1 MNKRTFL
8 ATVAVTGLLPATVAH
23 AAAAAATAG
32 PALLTLSG
40 AIGKANR
47 GPLDRV
53 RDEMMVKHGIKFD
66 KAFAFDAA
74 ALRQLPA
81 VTIKPTLE
89 YDAKAH
95 ALSGPLL
102 TSVLEAAGVTDAT
115 AIQVNLRALDGY
127 NVALPL
133 PDVRRYGMILAT
145 HLDGQPLGL
154 GGLGPQWAV
163 YDADRIAA
171 FKDKPLKQR
180 FALCPWGIYHIGLKP
195 V

>member
-1 MNKRTFL
+1 VNKRTFL

-23 AAAAAATAG
+23 AAATATAG

-53 RDEMMVKHGIKFD
+53 RDQMMVKHGIKFD

-74 ALRQLPA
+74 VLRQLPA

-89 YDAKAH
+89 YDAQ
-95 ALSGPLL
+95 S
-102 TSVLEAAGVTDAT
+102 
-115 AIQVNLRALDGY
+115 
-127 NVALPL
+127 
-133 PDVRRYGMILAT
+133 LAT

>member
-8 ATVAVTGLLPATVAH
+8 ATIAATGLLPATGSH
-23 AAAAAATAG
+23 GAAAATSG
-32 PALLTLSG
+32 PPLLTLSG
-40 AIGKANR
+40 AIGRTNR
-47 GPLDRV
+47 GPLDPAL
-53 RDEMMVKHGIKFD
+53 DQLMIKHGIKFD
-66 KAFAFDAA
+66 KAYAFDTATLA
-74 ALRQLPA
+74 RLPV

-89 YDAKAH
+89 YDAKSH

-102 TSVLEAAGVTDAT
+102 TSVLEVAGVAST
-115 AIQVNLRALDGY
+115 ASVEVNLRALDGY

-133 PDVRRYGMILAT
+133 ADVRRYGMMVAT

-171 FKDKPLKQR
+171 FRDKPLNQR

-195 V
+195 A

>member
-8 ATVAVTGLLPATVAH
+8 TTVAVTGLLPATASQ
-23 AAAAAATAG
+23 AAAAAASG

-40 AIGKANR
+40 AVGKTNR
-47 GPLDRV
+47 GALDTAL
-53 RDEMMVKHGIKFD
+53 DQMMIKHGIKFD

-74 ALRQLPA
+74 ALRRLPT
-81 VTIKPTLE
+81 VSIKPTLE

-95 ALSGPLL
+95 ELSGPLL
-102 TSVLEAAGVTDAT
+102 TIVLEAAGVAG
-115 AIQVNLRALDGY
+115 ASPIEVNLRALDGY

-133 PDVRRYGMILAT
+133 ADVRRYGMIVAT
-145 HLDGQPLGL
+145 HLDGAPLGL

-163 YDADRIAA
+163 YDADRIAP
-171 FKDKPLKQR
+171 FKDQPLKQR